1 MEQER
6 GAFKVNRET
15 RSRMARKR
23 SVLRLNRA
31 LSHVAMQKNRLIKSY
46 AARHICSLCKQ
57 FAEQVY
63 IFSVQI
69 LGRGAAFLRRGVE
82 FFNEAIHL
90 PRERTVAW
98 FLRFR

>member
-15 RSRMARKR
+15 RSRMAQKR
-23 SVLRLNRA
+23 SVCG
-31 LSHVAMQKNRLIKSY
+31 SIGHFSYVAAQKNNLIKSY
-46 AARHICSLCKQ
+46 AACHICSLCKQ
-57 FAEQVY
+57 FADYVY

-69 LGRGAAFLRRGVE
+69 LGRSAAFLRRDEE
-82 FFNEAIHL
+82 FFSEAIHL
-90 PRERTVAW
+90 PHEHTVAW